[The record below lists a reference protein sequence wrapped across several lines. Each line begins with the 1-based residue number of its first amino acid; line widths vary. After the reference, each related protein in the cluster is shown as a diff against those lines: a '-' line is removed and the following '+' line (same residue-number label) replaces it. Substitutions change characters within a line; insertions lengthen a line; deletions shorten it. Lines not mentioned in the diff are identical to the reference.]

1 MLDTAASHNV
11 TRQRKRNQKER
22 LNGVKVKGV
31 TGTKNNVIE
40 IEDELFGYCLYM
52 KNSPSNLVSWSRIKK
67 DGFQIEHKI
76 GNDGSDFFTVS
87 KRERCL
93 LYFRLN
99 ENEGVYGCKIKKVM
113 HNGKPLWIGDGDKYI
128 DAILEGRLI
137 TKILKLSNDIYQAHA
152 VVESKNRD
160 FTKEEK
166 ERIDKIMRIHRS
178 LAHCSDNTLRNM
190 LVEGRI
196 EGVNEKDL
204 DNARTK
210 YGKCQEC
217 LRGKMSNNMM
227 KKTKLTEIR
236 DVNVG
241 ECLHIDIMYID
252 KYMYMI
258 SADELTGYVHAI
270 PIKNREKDTIL
281 EAMKRIILFYSS
293 CGWKV
298 KRICGDR
305 EGGFA
310 ANRNELSVMNIQ
322 LYQSS
327 TEGHDSRIERQIRTI
342 KGKLRSSFF
351 SLPYKLPRDWIDHL
365 TIFVCQSQNLVPNN
379 KITPRTPFEIVC
391 GNRNMNW
398 TYNISFGDIVLARVP
413 YVKNTGSLS
422 ERAEY
427 GIVLGRDL
435 LSNKVFTL
443 YKIDTG
449 TIVHR
454 NQLEVVEYNHI
465 PDYIKISLNRKA
477 KIFDYIKENDLQEE
491 GEKGSTEPT
500 QTENSNARIQGL
512 PTSSSYGSS
521 DNDDTLN
528 IDSSLDDNIDDNI
541 FMDPRITI
549 NEERQSEESKSNGEG
564 MREEK
569 EQHEEE
575 YREFIRKQRENEI
588 KQQEIV
594 NITLAKAY
602 EQFGEDKVNQA
613 MRKELQQLVDTETF
627 QVCTRQK
634 ALECTLIPT
643 NIVAAEKEDNNVK
656 VRVVAKGDHQDRSEY
671 KESDITSPTIRTE
684 SLLLMISIAG
694 SKGMRLC
701 SFDVAGAYLKAPL
714 PEDTRIAIMFKKE
727 ASKELKNILPD
738 MELDHLGRGYGILQ
752 KGLYG
757 LLQAGNLWYRLLSK
771 TMIEIGYQQC
781 KSEPCLYYKY
791 IDDKLFMIAVYV
803 DDLLMAY
810 DDCNE
815 MERVKYQLETKFG
828 KMKFKNDLEFKY
840 RGLEIKQ
847 DIEGIYVNQL
857 DCINDVVD
865 FYLDDKDKMGSKK
878 SAPSTGTLMTRPNID
893 LFTPATKP
901 DIFRTALAKA
911 NYIATQTRPDI
922 KLVTSMLATNTSNP
936 SQEDER
942 RLKHLVKYLFGSK
955 EQGLFFGRNNKII
968 LSAEADA
975 SWLSNP
981 NLTGQTG
988 GVIKVGDSVIHCIS
1002 KRQRLIA
1009 RSSTEAEII
1018 AAETV
1023 ATEIQWL
1030 RNLMSELGFDQK
1042 VTILYQD
1049 NQATITLLE
1058 NGLPTTKTKHMQWR
1072 EMRLNELIRSE
1083 TIQLKYRNSS
1093 ELSADLLTKPHTGER
1108 FKMLLD
1114 IMIVK
1119 CGRRNE
1125 TKQARIQDSRFT
1137 MPI

>member
-11 TRQRKRNQKER
+11 TRQRKRGQREKAF
-22 LNGVKVKGV
+22 GMKVKGV

-40 IEDELFGYCLYM
+40 VTDELFGYCLYM
-52 KNSPSNLVSWSRIKK
+52 ESSPSNLVSWSRIKK
-67 DGFQIEHKI
+67 DGFQIEHNNR
-76 GNDGSDFFTVS
+76 NDGFDFFTVS
-87 KRERCL
+87 KRGKCF

-128 DAILEGRLI
+128 DAKLEGRLI
-137 TKILKLSNDIYQAHA
+137 RKVLELSNDVYQVHA
-152 VVESKNRD
+152 VVEPKNRD
-160 FTKEEK
+160 FSKEEEERM
-166 ERIDKIMRIHRS
+166 ERIMNIHRS

-196 EGVNEKDL
+196 EGLKEKDL

-227 KKTKLTEIR
+227 KKTKLKEIR

-241 ECLHIDIMYID
+241 ECLHVDIMYVD
-252 KYMYMI
+252 KHMYMI

-281 EAMKRIILFYSS
+281 EALKRIILFYSS

-298 KRICGDR
+298 KKICGDR

-310 ANRNELSVMNIQ
+310 ANRNELSAMNIQ

-365 TIFVCQSQNLVPNN
+365 AIFVCQSQNLVPNN
-379 KITPRTPFEIVC
+379 KTTPRTPFEIVC
-391 GNRNMNW
+391 GERNMNW

-427 GIVLGRDL
+427 CIVLGRDL

-443 YKIDTG
+443 YKIDSG

-454 NQLEVVEYNHI
+454 NQLEVVKYDHI

-477 KIFDYIKENDLQEE
+477 KIFDYIKEKDLQEE
-491 GEKGSTEPT
+491 GEKGGTEPV
-500 QTENSNARIQGL
+500 QTENSNANIQGF
-512 PTSSSYGSS
+512 PTSSSASP
-521 DNDDTLN
+521 DNDTL
-528 IDSSLDDNIDDNI
+528 DMDASLNDVDVDDNVFIDPNY
-541 FMDPRITI
+541 TI
-549 NEERQSEESKSNGEG
+549 NEERHSEESKSNGEG

-569 EQHEEE
+569 EQYEEE
-575 YREFIRKQRENEI
+575 YHEFIRKQRENEMK
-588 KQQEIV
+588 KQEVV

-602 EQFGEDKVNQA
+602 EQFGEEKVNQA

-643 NIVAAEKEDNNVK
+643 NIVAAEKEGNNVK

-684 SLLLMISIAG
+684 SLFTMITIAG
-694 SKGMRLC
+694 SKDMRLC
-701 SFDVAGAYLKAPL
+701 SFDVAGAYLKAAL
-714 PEDTRIAIMFKKE
+714 PEDTRIAIMFKKQ

-810 DDCNE
+810 HDFNE
-815 MERVKYQLETKFG
+815 MERVKYQLEMRFG

-847 DIEGIYVNQL
+847 EPEGIHVNQI
-857 DCINDVVD
+857 DCINDIVN
-865 FYLDDKDKMGSKK
+865 FYLDDKDKIGAKK
-878 SAPSTGTLMTRPNID
+878 SAPSTGTLMLKPNTDCI
-893 LFTPATKP
+893 TPAKRP
-901 DIFRTALAKA
+901 DIFRTGLAKA

-922 KLVTSMLATNTSNP
+922 KLVTSMLAANTSNP
-936 SQEDER
+936 SEEDEK
-942 RLKHLVKYLFGSK
+942 RLKHLVKYLLGSK
-955 EQGLFFGRNNKII
+955 EQGLFFGRNNRIV

-981 NLTGQTG
+981 DLTGQTG
-988 GVIKVGDSVIHCIS
+988 GVIKVGDSVVHCIS
-1002 KRQRLIA
+1002 KRQRMIA

-1042 VTILYQD
+1042 ATILYQD

-1058 NGLPTTKTKHMQWR
+1058 NGIPTTKTKHMQWR

-1083 TIQLKYRNSS
+1083 TIQLKYKSS
-1093 ELSADLLTKPHTGER
+1093 SDLSADLLTKVHTGEK
-1108 FKMLLD
+1108 FKQLLD
-1114 IMIVK
+1114 AMIVK
-1119 CGRRNE
+1119 CGQRNE
-1125 TKQARIQDSRFT
+1125 GKQAS
-1137 MPI
+1137 